1 MSAPRISERRRPD
14 NRVHQSLGRAISALN
29 ITYKDPAR
37 LKPRERNPRAHTA
50 KQIKQ
55 IAASIKEFG
64 FISPILTDGADRI
77 IAGHARVEA
86 AKLIG
91 MSDVPT
97 VRVDHLTPAQIR
109 AFVIAD
115 NRLAENAGW
124 DQKLLAL
131 ALQELSIE
139 LNFDVTVTGFETAE
153 IDLLINELNDGA
165 PAEADEIPEVDRSVP
180 AVSRPGDRW
189 RIGDHCLLCG
199 DALSKHSY
207 VDLLGA
213 QKAQMVFTD
222 PPYNVAIT
230 GNVSGLGK
238 VKQREFAMAS
248 GEMSPH
254 EYTKFLA
261 ATFKHLAHFSTDGS
275 IHFICN
281 DWRHIRELLAAAA
294 KPYRELKNLC
304 IWAKTNAGMGSLY
317 RSQHEL
323 VFVFKKGTASHVNNV
338 ELGRFGRNRTNI
350 WNYPGTNI
358 VGKTR
363 DAEIAMH
370 PTVKPLALVADAI
383 LDCSKRGGI
392 ILDVFAGSGTTLIA
406 AEKTGRRGFGIEIDP
421 YYTDTIIR
429 RFDEMYGLKAIHVDS
444 KLDFA
449 TLCTQR
455 SREEKQN
462 GKKAKE
468 GKPQRA
474 ESRPRSP
481 TKAHAISKGTER
493 EYKRPTKG
501 QQKPQHLHHGSRS
514 RPRHSDGRWEN
525 SKDFEA
531 TSDGDAAC
539 YEGCGRRSSC
549 DGKVPRL
556 G

>member
-1 MSAPRISERRRPD
+1 MLIK
-14 NRVHQSLGRAISALN
+14 
-29 ITYKDPAR
+29 YKDPRRLRPR
-37 LKPRERNPRAHTA
+37 LKNPRTHTA

-64 FISPILTDGADRI
+64 FINPILTDRADGI

-124 DQKLLAL
+124 DRELLTL
-131 ALQELSIE
+131 ELQELSIE

-153 IDLLINELNDGA
+153 VDLLISELTGGA
-165 PAEADEIPEVDRSVP
+165 PDEADEIPEIDRSVP

-189 RIGDHCLLCG
+189 RIGDHFLLCG
-199 DALSKHSY
+199 DALSKNSY

-213 QKAQMVFTD
+213 QKAQMVFAD

-238 VKQREFAMAS
+238 VKHREFAMAS

-254 EYTKFLA
+254 EYTKFLGA
-261 ATFKHLAHFSTDGS
+261 AFIRLADFSTNGS
-275 IHFICN
+275 IHFICM
-281 DWRHIRELLAAAA
+281 DWRHIRELLEAAA
-294 KPYRELKNLC
+294 KPYSELKNLC
-304 IWAKTNAGMGSLY
+304 VWAKTNAGMGSLY

-323 VFVFKKGTASHVNNV
+323 VFVFKKGTAPHVNNV

-358 VGKTR
+358 VGKNR

-383 LDCSKRGGI
+383 LDCSKRGGFV
-392 ILDVFAGSGTTLIA
+392 LDVFAGSGTTLIA

-421 YYTDTIIR
+421 HYIDTVIR
-429 RFDEMYGLKAIHVDS
+429 RFDEVYGLKAIHEES

-449 TLCTQR
+449 TLCIQR
-455 SREEKQN
+455 SPEEKRN
-462 GKKAKE
+462 GKKAQE
-468 GKPQRA
+468 GKRQRA
-474 ESRPRSP
+474 KSRPR
-481 TKAHAISKGTER
+481 
-493 EYKRPTKG
+493 
-501 QQKPQHLHHGSRS
+501 
-514 RPRHSDGRWEN
+514 
-525 SKDFEA
+525 
-531 TSDGDAAC
+531 
-539 YEGCGRRSSC
+539 
-549 DGKVPRL
+549 
-556 G
+556 